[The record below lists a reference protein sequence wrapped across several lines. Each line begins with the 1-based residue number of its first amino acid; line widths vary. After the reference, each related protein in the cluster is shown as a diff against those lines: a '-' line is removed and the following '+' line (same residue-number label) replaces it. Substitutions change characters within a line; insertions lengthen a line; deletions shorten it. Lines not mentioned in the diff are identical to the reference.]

1 MKLVALFVN
10 KARQVALASELATHG
25 VEVAV
30 MPSIGG
36 MLHALKRGEAQAALL
51 EDAGTQLIDW
61 LATLQIRVGGVVPVI
76 VVGGGVAGFG
86 MADALS
92 HGATDYVDLT
102 HEADQLLV
110 RLRARV
116 GRSTSRQGQGME
128 VGPYALNSA
137 TSAVFRNGI
146 EINLTAREFALAWVL
161 FSNAG
166 RVVSAACLAAR
177 VWGRPTDVCKRTLE
191 QHVYR
196 LRRKLCCN
204 GTDAAVRI
212 NAVYSIGYRLDLM
225 THGHSAW
232 PATDFGVRPS
242 PVQLMHPPMAGPG
255 IRSTGPWGEH

>member
-10 KARQVALASELATHG
+10 KARQVALASELAAHG
-25 VEVAV
+25 VEVV
-30 MPSIGG
+30 VTPSIAG
-36 MLHALKRGEAQAALL
+36 MLHVLKRGEAHAALL

-76 VVGGGVAGFG
+76 VVGGGAGGFG
-86 MADALS
+86 MADALA
-92 HGATDYVDLT
+92 HGATDYVDYT

-116 GRSTSRQGQGME
+116 GRSASRPGQGME

-191 QHVYR
+191 QHIYR

-225 THGHSAW
+225 TYGHAAW
-232 PATDFGVRPS
+232 PATDFGVDSGPM
-242 PVQLMHPPMAGPG
+242 QLMHPSTAGSDIRGAGPW
-255 IRSTGPWGEH
+255 RDH